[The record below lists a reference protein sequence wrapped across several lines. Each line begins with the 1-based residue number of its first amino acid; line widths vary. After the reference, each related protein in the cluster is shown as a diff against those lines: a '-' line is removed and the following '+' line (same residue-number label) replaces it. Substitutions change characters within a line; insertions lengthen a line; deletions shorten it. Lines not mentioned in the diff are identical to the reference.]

1 MSSWGVVPTE
11 KSQFPFEI
19 ELSSSPV
26 RKGEGQAKI
35 MDNPEAVPWW
45 SFCIC
50 HMPAFLSILSW
61 EGWLGREEKQTSLTP
76 CSFSSCSPRS
86 AEDGDRLAMNQELN
100 KKFVCTAPLGS
111 MCSREAMRGEAV
123 GLRDSAWELNPHGL
137 VFKTKTAQ
145 CQGKNPNDFFFNF
158 S

>member
-1 MSSWGVVPTE
+1 MAGKNHGQPGSCAVVV
-11 KSQFPFEI
+11 F
-19 ELSSSPV
+19 LL
-26 RKGEGQAKI
+26 
-35 MDNPEAVPWW
+35 
-45 SFCIC
+45 
-50 HMPAFLSILSW
+50 MPHALIPQHNK
-61 EGWLGREEKQTSLTP
+61 LGRMAGKGKETQTSLSP
-76 CSFSSCSPRS
+76 CSFSSCSPQS
-86 AEDGDRLAMNQELN
+86 AEEGDRLAMNQELN

-111 MCSREAMRGEAV
+111 MRSREAMRGEAV